1 MSTIDFVISC
11 ATEGSN
17 MPTIKV
23 EITEQEAALVH
34 QQMES
39 GAYLREDEVF
49 QHGLDLLEEREAR
62 PSQAPIG
69 E

>member
-1 MSTIDFVISC
+1 
-11 ATEGSN
+11 